1 MLPAEAIEY
10 LQRKA
15 LEDPT
20 MPVFVLIATDAY
32 APSAIV
38 AWSGLVGSAVDGKPA
53 TDNSI
58 IKAITARQ
66 LAEEMRAWQEKHYLK
81 VKIPD

>member
-1 MLPAEAIEY
+1 MLPAEAKQY
-10 LQRKA
+10 LDQIPDD
-15 LEDPT
+15 E
-20 MPVFVLIATDAY
+20 PVFVLRAQDAY

-58 IKAITARQ
+58 IKATTARQ
-66 LAEEMRAWQEKHYLK
+66 LAEDMRAWQEKHYLK